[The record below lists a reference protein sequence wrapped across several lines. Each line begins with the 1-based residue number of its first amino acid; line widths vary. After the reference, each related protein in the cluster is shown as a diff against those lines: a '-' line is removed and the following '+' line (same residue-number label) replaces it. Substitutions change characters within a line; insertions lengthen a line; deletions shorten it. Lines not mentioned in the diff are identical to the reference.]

1 MRTIGPFLPSGRR
14 SASTSS
20 GGSLAGSDS
29 SRRTSATTAVAY
41 DDAACGLDAVGRL
54 VDEHHVGVAAVG
66 QLEAAVAP
74 HGDDR
79 DPARRRRRA
88 RAAARTDS
96 VAMSSVAC
104 SVASVSR
111 LRPCPT
117 TATSVPGHE
126 VAARDPQQLAA
137 AYGPHRPTAASGVSA
152 RSSSACISAQRGLGA
167 QRDERLPQ
175 HLHALRLALEQVGRV
190 ARGAEDDGEPLG
202 DLALVAQHREV
213 PRRAAQALADPAEAE
228 QPGVRV
234 GRVGE
239 PLQHHR
245 QQGALDVGGARDPAR
260 QRLEVA
266 QRGLRVGVAERGQP
280 GLRRLQRQPRLVAGQ
295 LGDRAEQR
303 AVEELL
309 VQPAHL
315 APVVAPLL
323 VELGDRLG
331 EDARSTGRA
340 GAATPRRRAATCV
353 RRSWC
358 SWIRCSSV
366 RRNA

>member
-29 SRRTSATTAVAY
+29 SRRTSATTAVRVRRR
-41 DDAACGLDAVGRL
+41 DLRLDAVDRL

-74 HGDDR
+74 HRDHR
-79 DPARRRRRA
+79 DPAGGGVQPALPAHGLGRDVERGLQRRVGEPAQALPDHRHVGA
-88 RAAARTDS
+88 R
-96 VAMSSVAC
+96 
-104 SVASVSR
+104 
-111 LRPCPT
+111 
-117 TATSVPGHE
+117 HE
-126 VAARDPQQLAA
+126 LAARDPQQLAT
-137 AYGPHRPTAASGVSA
+137 AYGTHRHDRGLGRLGPLEQ
-152 RSSSACISAQRGLGA
+152 RLHLRERGLGA

-175 HLHALRLALEQVGRV
+175 HLHALRLALEQVGGV

-239 PLQHHR
+239 PLQQHR
-245 QQGALDVGGARDPAR
+245 QQRALDVGGARDPAR

-266 QRGLRVGVAERGQP
+266 QRGLAG
-280 GLRRLQRQPRLVAGQ
+280 RRSRARPAGPRPPPATAAPRC
-295 LGDRAEQR
+295 RAAWR
-303 AVEELL
+303 
-309 VQPAHL
+309 
-315 APVVAPLL
+315 
-323 VELGDRLG
+323 
-331 EDARSTGRA
+331 
-340 GAATPRRRAATCV
+340 RRRAAGGRRASRAAGAPRGGGGATACRAGRPARRRCPIDRPSRRSDASSSGSTCV

-366 RRNA
+366 RRKV